1 MVTVDLLHVLNAL
14 FIYQVKFEKKN
25 TVLHKNPIML
35 QNLLMNFRSSNGRSR
50 TYGMLKTKENF
61 QLLALKRGR
70 SRLRELVPYKRLQ
83 T

>member
-1 MVTVDLLHVLNAL
+1 MVTVDLPHVLNDL
-14 FIYQVKFEKKN
+14 FIYEVKFEKKN

-61 QLLALKRGR
+61 QLLALNRGR